1 MKQKTYLRWGVTITA
16 AACAI
21 LVFYDT
27 FFQDGVLFIF
37 IEKLFGILKPVLYG
51 LAMAYLLTPIVDFFD
66 RLLRDRLGVKRAGLM
81 RCLSILVTWLLALG
95 LVYLLF
101 SILIPEL
108 VASVSLLFSNLES
121 YYRTI
126 YTWVTQL
133 VEDNPYISERVLT
146 LVRDYYNELVDWV
159 KNTVIPGAQVA
170 IVAVTGGVLS
180 VLVFAKDLLVGI
192 VVSVYILARKETFGL
207 HTRKLLYSLVS
218 APHYERALRATREAD
233 RIFSGFVR
241 GKLLDSLIIGIL
253 CFIVCSILKFP
264 YTPIIAVF
272 VGVTNI
278 IPIFGLL
285 PRRDSQ
291 RVFDPAR
298 QPPPVPLLYH
308 FHHCPPAVRRQ
319 HPRPQNFGRDRRHFE
334 LLDRRRHPCRRR
346 LRRRA
351 GYVPRRAGVRL
362 HPFRR
367 ELPV

>member
-146 LVRDYYNELVDWV
+146 LVRDYYNELVDCLLAASHLSSAQQFQFKLIWFCHISQPV
-159 KNTVIPGAQVA
+159 EEMFLHELRDIGTDKNTGIRVAHHRVAQPN
-170 IVAVTGGVLS
+170 S
-180 VLVFAKDLLVGI
+180 VGI
-192 VVSVYILARKETFGL
+192 GRF
-207 HTRKLLYSLVS
+207 
-218 APHYERALRATREAD
+218 D
-233 RIFSGFVR
+233 FS
-241 GKLLDSLIIGIL
+241 
-253 CFIVCSILKFP
+253 C
-264 YTPIIAVF
+264 
-272 VGVTNI
+272 
-278 IPIFGLL
+278 
-285 PRRDSQ
+285 
-291 RVFDPAR
+291 
-298 QPPPVPLLYH
+298 
-308 FHHCPPAVRRQ
+308 
-319 HPRPQNFGRDRRHFE
+319 
-334 LLDRRRHPCRRR
+334 
-346 LRRRA
+346 
-351 GYVPRRAGVRL
+351 
-362 HPFRR
+362 
-367 ELPV
+367 